1 MLGENIKTYRQ
12 KKGYTQEEVANRL
25 HVTRQTIS
33 KWEKNYSV
41 PDAEVFVK
49 LADVLEVQTSQL
61 LEVKVDSDVQTT
73 EEKQNAYAEQLAHIA
88 EQMAIRNRQRKR
100 IWKTIG
106 IAFAVI
112 IVVCIILIV
121 MNIAFLPVWT
131 DGLHHEFEI
140 LEHCYRKSLQK
151 ALELK
156 CESIAFPLIST
167 GVYGFPKD
175 KALQIAVSVFSQFLT
190 ENEMEIILVVFDKR
204 SFQLSGQIVGDI
216 DSYIDA
222 NYVREIHRKEYPLR
236 SRRSTH
242 VKELAEEDFNEEM
255 LQREEDNYP
264 LEEMTDTGMTELLM
278 PLENISL
285 EDQLAN
291 IGVSFHDKLF
301 ELIDEAHLDNK
312 DVWKRANLD
321 RKHFSK
327 IQCDQNYHPKK
338 KTVMALCIA
347 LQLDLEQSRD
357 LLARADWAF
366 SPSSKVDLIVQ
377 KAIIDKQYDIMQLN
391 VTLFKYTNEILGV

>member
-1 MLGENIKTYRQ
+1 MPFKIVRNDITK
-12 KKGYTQEEVANRL
+12 
-25 HVTRQTIS
+25 
-33 KWEKNYSV
+33 
-41 PDAEVFVK
+41 VK
-49 LADVLEVQTSQL
+49 ADVIVNTANPNPICASGTDLAIYEAAGKEQL
-61 LEVKVDSDVQTT
+61 LAERAGIGKIARGDIAVTG
-73 EEKQNAYAEQLAHIA
+73 AYNLKA
-88 EQMAIRNRQRKR
+88 KY
-100 IWKTIG
+100 
-106 IAFAVI
+106 I
-112 IVVCIILIV
+112 IHTVG
-121 MNIAFLPVWT
+121 PVWT
-131 DGLHHEFEI
+131 DGKHHEFEI
-140 LEHCYRKSLQK
+140 LENCYRKSLQK
-151 ALELK
+151 ALKLE

-167 GVYGFPKD
+167 GAYGFPKD

-222 NYVREIHRKEYPLR
+222 NYVREIHRKEYPIR
-236 SRRSTH
+236 SRRSTRI
-242 VKELAEEDFNEEM
+242 KELAEEDFNEEM
-255 LQREEDNYP
+255 LQREEDNYL
-264 LEEMTDTGMTELLM
+264 LEKMTDTGMTELLM

-291 IGVSFHDKLF
+291 IGASFHDKLF

-347 LQLDLEQSRD
+347 LRLDLEQSKD